1 MTEPRIPPL
10 PVDERDDRTR
20 QTLEEMGLT
29 ESGMNLFDTLARH
42 PRLLRHWGAFGGAL
56 LYRGT
61 LPETD
66 REILILRTAAN
77 CGADYEWGHHLV
89 IGERIGLDRD
99 RMLALAEP
107 DPSGLDAVDRILVA
121 AADEL
126 HVDQRITDTTWADLA
141 ERYDEQQ
148 LIELCMLVGQYH
160 LVAFTLNSLGIRP
173 EDGVEPLPGGSNGR
187 TTG

>member
-10 PVDERDDRTR
+10 PVDERDD
-20 QTLEEMGLT
+20 QTQQMLEEMGLA

-42 PRLLRHWGAFGGAL
+42 PRLLRRWGAFGGVL

-66 REILILRTAAN
+66 REILILRTAVN
-77 CGADYEWGHHLV
+77 CGADYEWGHHLE
-89 IGERIGLDRD
+89 IGERVGLDRD

-107 DPSGLDAVDRILVA
+107 DPPGLDDADRLLVD

-126 HVDQRITDTTWADLA
+126 HRDQRISEPTWSELA
-141 ERYDEQQ
+141 RRYDEQQ

-173 EDGVEPLPGGSNGR
+173 EDGVEPLPGGSHGR